1 MLVFMRNSNI
11 ISRAVHGREAAL
23 NISKETKKDVC
34 GTLETFV
41 FGGEIFLKDSESK
54 VLPDGSW
61 CLAGTGSPGGKSL
74 KLGPGKEEER

>member
-1 MLVFMRNSNI
+1 MDEKPV
-11 ISRAVHGREAAL
+11 L

-74 KLGPGKEEER
+74 KLGPGKEGER